1 MAATLPRSV
10 IANQRARWCGNPFLP
25 LAALVLQFVHIV
37 TARRENCGLPLPVAR
52 RVKQTCR
59 WHVCSQS
66 GEQALLATW
75 KKQAGHNSRSR
86 RLRGPSQSRPENGN
100 CGKALTDCRASDVG
114 HWLAMTSGEAGR
126 RASYLPQPPAASEG
140 GGPRSGGGS
149 SPCPSTPSVTAAH
162 RRDSSLTEGAKFPQT
177 PSGDRKGRPYGT
189 TSVLRLSRLTTDDS
203 GPTSPVSLKLKT

>member
-1 MAATLPRSV
+1 MAAILPRSV

-100 CGKALTDCRASDVG
+100 CGKALTDCRAS
-114 HWLAMTSGEAGR
+114 
-126 RASYLPQPPAASEG
+126 YLPQPPAASEG

>member
-1 MAATLPRSV
+1 MAAILPRSV

-75 KKQAGHNSRSR
+75 KKKAGRTSRSR
-86 RLRGPSQSRPENGN
+86 RLRGPSRSRPGNGK
-100 CGKALTDCRASDVG
+100 CGKADSLPARRFAS
-114 HWLAMTSGEAGR
+114 
-126 RASYLPQPPAASEG
+126 
-140 GGPRSGGGS
+140 
-149 SPCPSTPSVTAAH
+149 
-162 RRDSSLTEGAKFPQT
+162 
-177 PSGDRKGRPYGT
+177 
-189 TSVLRLSRLTTDDS
+189 LSRLRRSREGDRAAVE
-203 GPTSPVSLKLKT
+203 GVIVL